1 MRLSNPTIHTTNTD
15 YILEKVFKDTQL
27 SANNINIWCMFSCTT
42 NSRFFLL
49 LLPSYFAQSVDY
61 ESVFV
66 YKFVLIN
73 MYSNNVILKSM
84 LTGWDV
90 NSIRFLRSKRKTFY
104 LLTSMFSEGHQFNLY
119 SVLCY
124 FYTEI
129 PTILLLVF
137 YIIIKVI
144 KPQYLLWRYRCVM
157 LRNLWEQPGYR
168 QNTHRVWKIQA

>member
-1 MRLSNPTIHTTNTD
+1 
-15 YILEKVFKDTQL
+15 
-27 SANNINIWCMFSCTT
+27 MFSCTI

-73 MYSNNVILKSM
+73 MYSHNVILKNM

-90 NSIRFLRSKRKTFY
+90 NSIRFLRSKMKSFNCLPQRHWW
-104 LLTSMFSEGHQFNLY
+104 EFNLY

-137 YIIIKVI
+137 LFIIRIIKC
-144 KPQYLLWRYRCVM
+144 QYLLSRYRCVM
-157 LRNLWEQPGYR
+157 LRNLREQPGYR
-168 QNTHRVWKIQA
+168 QKTHCF